1 MKDKYILVL
10 KDFKEFALRGN
21 VLDLAIGI
29 VNGSAF
35 GAIVNSL
42 VNDILMPFL
51 GLIFGGVDFS
61 NKYWLLK
68 SGVVPGPY
76 DSLLAAQKAG
86 AVTINY
92 GLFFTSIVSFV
103 IIAWAL
109 YLFIKSLNQFQ
120 PAEEEAAATEPTT
133 KECLYC
139 FSVIPIRAIRCPN
152 CTSEL

>member
-1 MKDKYILVL
+1 MKDDIASML
-10 KDFKEFALRGN
+10 KEFRAFAMRGN
-21 VLDLAIGI
+21 VLELAIGI
-29 VNGSAF
+29 VIGGAF
-35 GAIVNSL
+35 GGIVNSL
-42 VNDILMPFL
+42 VNDILMPFF

-76 DSLLAAQKAG
+76 DSLLAAQEAG

-92 GLFFTSIVSFV
+92 GLFFNSVISFV
-103 IIAWAL
+103 VIAWAL
-109 YLFIKSLNQFQ
+109 HMFIKSFNQLQ
-120 PAEEEAAATEPTT
+120 PVQEEPAT

-152 CTSEL
+152 CTSGL